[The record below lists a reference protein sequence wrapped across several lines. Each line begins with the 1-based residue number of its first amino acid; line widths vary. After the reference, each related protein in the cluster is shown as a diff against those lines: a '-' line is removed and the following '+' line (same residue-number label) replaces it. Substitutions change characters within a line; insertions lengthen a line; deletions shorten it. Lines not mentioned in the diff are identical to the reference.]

1 MRESILCATDLTQS
15 SAPAV
20 ARAAW
25 LARRWEARLTLLHVA
40 DSEQL
45 PDVVADEIRD
55 TTAALR
61 AGLDGLEAP
70 AGAAVLVRSGD
81 PFEVILDTAGQVAAS
96 IIVLGAHRR
105 RRFLDIFRGTTAER
119 VIRAGSLPVLMT
131 HRPPEAGWRHV
142 MIATDLSESSRH
154 ALLTAR
160 DLGLLEAERITVVHA
175 FAPIARMVMSYQGAP
190 SDQIRREV
198 AAEREALRRRL
209 RRFIADCDPAL
220 RADAVVVEG
229 DAPGALQRAVT
240 HRRADLLVVGTL
252 GASGF
257 RRLILGS
264 IAEAV
269 LARASV
275 DVLAVPPPR

>member
-1 MRESILCATDLTQS
+1 MTKAVLCATDLTPR
-15 SAPAV
+15 SALAV
-20 ARAAW
+20 ERAAW
-25 LARRWEARLTLLHVA
+25 LARRWDAALTLLHVA

-45 PDVVADEIRD
+45 PDVITDEIRD
-55 TTAALR
+55 TTAALQ
-61 AGLDGLEAP
+61 AQLGSLGAD
-70 AGAAVLVRSGD
+70 AAVLVRSGD
-81 PFEVILDTAGQVAAS
+81 PFEVILDSASEAGAAV
-96 IIVLGAHRR
+96 IVLGPHRR